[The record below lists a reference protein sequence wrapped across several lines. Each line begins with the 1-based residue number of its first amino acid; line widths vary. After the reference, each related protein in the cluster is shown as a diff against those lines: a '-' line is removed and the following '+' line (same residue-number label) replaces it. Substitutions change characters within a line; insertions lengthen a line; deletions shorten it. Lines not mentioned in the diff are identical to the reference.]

1 VGVAA
6 VGIGAPDGEVLAQV
20 LDRAANDYE
29 RWEGQLSRA
38 NFCAKPIRLSGHVSQ
53 VDRTTGEVKETF
65 NTEREPDKTLLI
77 ACNDR
82 RESRCPSCAA
92 RYRADAFQLVA
103 AGLRGGKG
111 VPETVTEHPMLFV
124 TFTAPSFGA
133 VHACRSTGSVVHPCR
148 PRRSGKCPHGMP
160 RSCWRRHGQDDAE
173 VGRPLCARCFD
184 YEGQVL
190 WNALAPELWRR
201 TTIYVKRSLARISGT
216 TLRDLDR
223 VVRLSYVK
231 VAEYQRRGAVHFHAV
246 LRIDG
251 KCSDAAHVPPPPEAF
266 TVELLED
273 AVRVAVDWVS
283 APLPEMDSDED
294 TTLVGRWGKQLN
306 VRSISG
312 SSSLSPRAVAAY
324 IAKYATKCSDDLG
337 LGEIVEVQSQADRS
351 GHLVALVRAT
361 QRLGERK
368 DLGRLR
374 LKDHAFNLGF
384 RGHWSTKSRRYS
396 TTFTALRRARRDFVK
411 RQRCAKRTPLD
422 DRGECEDVETL
433 AVWRYLGCGYR
444 TTGEAWLALSAAARA
459 REHRRLA
466 REERSMKAS
475 REAVNDA
482 GS

>member
-6 VGIGAPDGEVLAQV
+6 IGIGAPTGEVLTEV
-20 LDRAANDYE
+20 LERAANDYE

-38 NFCAKPIRLSGHVSQ
+38 NYCAKPVRLSGRVAEL
-53 VDRTTGEVKETF
+53 DRTTGEIKETF
-65 NTEREPDKTLLI
+65 NTEREPDKSLLI

-133 VHACRSTGSVVHPCR
+133 VHAHRSTGSVVHACR
-148 PRRSGKCPHGMP
+148 PRRGGKCPHGIP
-160 RSCWRRHGQDDAE
+160 LSCWKRHGQDDSD
-173 VGRPLCARCFD
+173 VGRPLCAKCFD

-190 WNALAPELWRR
+190 WNAVAPELWRR
-201 TTIYVKRSLARISGT
+201 TTIYLRRTLARIAGM
-216 TLRDLDR
+216 TLRDLER
-223 VVRLSYVK
+223 KVRLSYVK

-246 LRIDG
+246 LRLDG
-251 KCSDAAHVPPPPEAF
+251 KCSDPDHVPLPPAGF
-266 TVELLED
+266 TGEILED
-273 AVRVAVDWVS
+273 AVRAAADWVS
-283 APLPEMDSDED
+283 APLPEMDGDAH
-294 TTLVGRWGKQLN
+294 TTPVGRWGKQLN

-337 LGEIVEVQSQADRS
+337 LGEIVEIQSLADTSR
-351 GHLVALVRAT
+351 HLVGLVRAA

-368 DLGRLR
+368 DLARLR
-374 LKDHAFNLGF
+374 LQEHAFNLGF

-396 TTFTALRRARRDFVK
+396 TTFTALRRARRDYVK

-422 DRGECEDVETL
+422 DRGEREDVETFP
-433 AVWRYLGCGYR
+433 VWRYLGCGYR
-444 TTGEAWLALSAAARA
+444 TTGEAWLAMSAAARA

-466 REERSMKAS
+466 REERSMKTS
-475 REAVNDA
+475 REAVSDA